1 MTTDLVV
8 RQETLPA
15 RTRGGLLEYGR
26 CPTRRCGWWLKDEH
40 WEALAEAGWT
50 VHWGARN
57 SSLDP
62 LIQRAKTGDRWLG
75 ALATTA
81 AKHVP
86 SAAEGIA
93 EWERVTGQAAGD
105 LGCNCCGPPHYFN
118 YTPDNGDD
126 TRSISPEIPA
136 SAGLS
141 GVGYD

>member
-1 MTTDLVV
+1 MTTDIVL
-8 RQETLPA
+8 REETLPA
-15 RTRGGLLEYGR
+15 RTRGGLLEYDSNNSGG
-26 CPTRRCGWWLKDEH
+26 GWWLDDAA

-62 LIQRAKTGDRWLG
+62 LIQRAKSGDRWLG

-93 EWERVTGQAAGD
+93 EWERVTGQSAGD
-105 LGCNCCGPPHYFN
+105 LGCNCCGPPHSFT
-118 YTPDNGDD
+118 YTPDNGDES
-126 TRSISPEIPA
+126 RYISPEIPA